1 MWAANSYW
9 KLSCTVKADLLSGR
23 LKTVSKHFQ
32 TACKDNNRQ
41 TQNRPP
47 LWDSL
52 FIYTAI
58 LHVGYA
64 LFPHFYIAFV
74 YLALSVCSYVVQ
86 CNVKTDCLASTII
99 ITSLT
104 KTLNC
109 RYILF
114 RGGLNVKFDFFT

>member
-1 MWAANSYW
+1 MLAANSYW

-23 LKTVSKHFQ
+23 LKTVSKHFRRPVRIITGKRKTGRLYG
-32 TACKDNNRQ
+32 TAC
-41 TQNRPP
+41 
-47 LWDSL
+47 L
-52 FIYTAI
+52 FI

-86 CNVKTDCLASTII
+86 CNVKADCLASTII